1 MKDRIRIES
10 IDLSEL
16 YPDLEKG
23 RPVTT
28 KLRTLLRQVDL
39 KIDTQSILENNSYLD
54 RLVTECKLFLPEM
67 FQSRL
72 PKSWEFPLARKMKE
86 TLIKSST
93 DLIIFPERE
102 VTIIDWTGIEINPVA
117 RAKAYL
123 LCQQLNLTP
132 ARISIVT
139 LISNDLKSDLRIKFS
154 RKVISNNDL
163 VICERDLRER
173 LESIEQGV
181 NPLECTLKPGTKP
194 NPLLEIENIPEI
206 II

>member
-1 MKDRIRIES
+1 MKDKIRIES

-16 YPDLEKG
+16 YPDLETR

-39 KIDTQSILENNSYLD
+39 KIDNQSILENNSYLD
-54 RLVTECKLFLPEM
+54 RLVAECKLFLTEM

-102 VTIIDWTGIEINPVA
+102 VT
-117 RAKAYL
+117 
-123 LCQQLNLTP
+123 
-132 ARISIVT
+132 
-139 LISNDLKSDLRIKFS
+139 
-154 RKVISNNDL
+154 
-163 VICERDLRER
+163 
-173 LESIEQGV
+173 
-181 NPLECTLKPGTKP
+181 
-194 NPLLEIENIPEI
+194 EI